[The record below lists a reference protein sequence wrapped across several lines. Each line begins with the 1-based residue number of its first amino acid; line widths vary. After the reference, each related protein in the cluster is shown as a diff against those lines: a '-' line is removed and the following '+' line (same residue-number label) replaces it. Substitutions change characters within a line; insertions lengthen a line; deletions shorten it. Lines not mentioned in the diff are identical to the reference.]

1 MKKPLILLALS
12 LLVFSSCNNNSSV
25 ESEYTSASDSVSKD
39 PNDEVI
45 ESLMSFKEK
54 LLTLD
59 GDVSKKSY
67 STQQINNYS
76 ALNMEV
82 EENGTLESYKDNFVV
97 NEFSQKINESK
108 PSYGHKERG
117 VFDSERLYQITYY
130 GDNDSANS
138 VTYFVNNE
146 NNLNTMFNIG
156 FATEYSSNMIDFTIL
171 YFETAKTEHM
181 RLELKTNFNN
191 IEFVKN
197 GTITLQ
203 YRFIYYAP
211 TGTTKLEEVQRDDTL
226 TIKDGV
232 IIKSETEMLY
242 GQQDSINYQH
252 MTSVSTYEHEE
263 ITAFTGVKLNPT
275 DFQTL

>member
-1 MKKPLILLALS
+1 MKKSLIILALS
-12 LLVFSSCNNNSSV
+12 LFIFSSCNNNSSV
-25 ESEYTSASDSVSKD
+25 VSEYASDSVSKD

-54 LLTLD
+54 LLVLD
-59 GDVSKKSY
+59 GNVSKKSY

-82 EENGTLESYKDNFVV
+82 EENGTLVRYQDNFVV
-97 NEFSQKINESK
+97 NEFSQKINEGK
-108 PSYGHKERG
+108 PSSGHKERG

-130 GDNDSANS
+130 GDKDSANS

-156 FATEYSSNMIDFTIL
+156 FATEYSSNMIDFTIM

-211 TGTTKLEEVQRDDTL
+211 TGKTKLEEVQRDDTL
-226 TIKDGV
+226 TIKNGV

-252 MTSVSTYEHEE
+252 MTSVSTYDHEE